1 LALKIIAVANQ
12 KGGVG
17 KTPTT
22 VNLGAAIARKGKRVL
37 LVDAD
42 PQGSLTEY
50 FLADQA
56 DQLEQ
61 TIYNSMMK
69 LEPIQTTSIDSLI
82 DLLPAH
88 DELSA
93 AELELP
99 PKPNAQKRLAKVL
112 TFYDQEYCIVD
123 CPPSL
128 GILTINALAA
138 AEKVIIPVK
147 TEIAAYRALKLIH
160 RTIDEVRK
168 SDLNL
173 DLKIWGILPTLYDTR
188 KGHHQEILQAIHDIY
203 KTKVYPEASKES
215 TKYNDACTIKADVSA
230 LDKSLGEYW
239 DRLATAVMEQEE
251 LGK

>member
-1 LALKIIAVANQ
+1 MTIIAIANQ

-17 KTPTT
+17 KTPST
-22 VNLGAAIARKGKRVL
+22 VNLGAALARKGKRVL

-56 DQLEQ
+56 DRLDV

-69 LEPIQTTSIDSLI
+69 LEPIQTTVMSDLI
-82 DLLPAH
+82 ALLPAH

-99 PKPNAQKRLAKVL
+99 AKPNAQKRLAKVL
-112 TFYDQEYCIVD
+112 SFYDQEYCIID

-138 AEKVIIPVK
+138 ADKVIIPVK

-168 SDLNL
+168 SDLNTS
-173 DLKIWGILPTLYDTR
+173 LKIWGILPTLYDMR
-188 KGHHQEILQAIHDIY
+188 KGHHQEMLQAIHDIY
-203 KTKVYPEASKES
+203 KAKVYPEVSKES
-215 TKYNDACTIKADVSA
+215 TKYNDACTIQSDVSV
-230 LDKSLGEYW
+230 LDKNLGEYW
-239 DRLATAVMEQEE
+239 DRLATAVIEQEE
-251 LGK
+251 LGR

>member
-1 LALKIIAVANQ
+1 MYYYHIVLFPQYGNIVLGHSYILRVIPRKDGHLTLKIIAIANQ

-17 KTPTT
+17 KTPST
-22 VNLGAAIARKGKRVL
+22 VNLGAALARKGKRVL

-56 DQLEQ
+56 DQLEV

-69 LEPIQTTSIDSLI
+69 LEPIQTIAVLDNAI

-112 TFYDQEYCIVD
+112 TFYDHEYCVID

-138 AEKVIIPVK
+138 AHKVIIPV
-147 TEIAAYRALKLIH
+147 
-160 RTIDEVRK
+160 
-168 SDLNL
+168 
-173 DLKIWGILPTLYDTR
+173 
-188 KGHHQEILQAIHDIY
+188 
-203 KTKVYPEASKES
+203 
-215 TKYNDACTIKADVSA
+215 
-230 LDKSLGEYW
+230 
-239 DRLATAVMEQEE
+239 
-251 LGK
+251 

>member
-1 LALKIIAVANQ
+1 MIIIAFTNQ

-17 KTPTT
+17 KTPST
-22 VNLGAAIARKGKRVL
+22 VNLGAALARKGKRIL

-56 DQLEQ
+56 DQLAV
-61 TIYNSMMK
+61 TIYNSIMN
-69 LEPIQTTSIDSLI
+69 LEPIQVTSILDSSV

-99 PKPNAQKRLAKVL
+99 PRPNAQKRLAKAL
-112 TFYDQEYCIVD
+112 TFYDHDYCIID

-138 AEKVIIPVK
+138 ADKVIIPVK
-147 TEIAAYRALKLIH
+147 TEIAAYRALKLIY

-168 SDLNL
+168 SDLNNS
-173 DLKIWGILPTLYDTR
+173 LKIWGILPTLYDSR
-188 KGHHQEILQAIHDIY
+188 KGHHREILQAIHDIY
-203 KTKVYPEASKES
+203 KAKVYPEVSKES
-215 TKYNDACTIKADVSA
+215 TKYNDACILKTDVSV
-230 LDKSLGEYW
+230 LDKQLAEYW
-239 DRLATAVMEQEE
+239 DRLATAVIEQEE
-251 LGK
+251 LEK